1 MLLSTLCF
9 NFVLEALGGC
19 GWRPPPIL
27 KSDWR
32 GFGPIA
38 LRCWRWGRPM
48 ISIVSVCA
56 AMLSRGGA
64 CWQGCWWDNNGRGV
78 ASGWCTIVSNGNWY
92 VGKRKKD
99 EFKIWIQV
107 EQLCHIFSHLNCCIA
122 KPLSWAGL
130 AHALQTCEKFD
141 ACTYVS
147 PSLTKIQPWH
157 FNCSGVYDRIV
168 A

>member
-1 MLLSTLCF
+1 MGDDNSWLLRETANKQVLHLGNMYAICIYLSIHLPIYLPIYLSIYLPIYLSIYLPIYQNVMLWSTLCF
-9 NFVLEALGGC
+9 NLVLEALGGC

-92 VGKRKKD
+92 VGKRKK
-99 EFKIWIQV
+99 KMN
-107 EQLCHIFSHLNCCIA
+107 L
-122 KPLSWAGL
+122 
-130 AHALQTCEKFD
+130 KFE
-141 ACTYVS
+141 Y
-147 PSLTKIQPWH
+147 K
-157 FNCSGVYDRIV
+157 
-168 A
+168 